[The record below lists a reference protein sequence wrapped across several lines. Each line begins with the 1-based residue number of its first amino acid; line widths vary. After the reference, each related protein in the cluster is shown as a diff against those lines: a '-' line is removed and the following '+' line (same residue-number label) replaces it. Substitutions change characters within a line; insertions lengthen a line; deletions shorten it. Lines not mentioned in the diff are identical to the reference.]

1 MVEKSI
7 IKEVERYLRTVKE
20 TGISVRFGVIFGS
33 RVTGGAEDESDID
46 LIVVAPDFD
55 GKRDRKKMGRLWYVA
70 SETDYRIEPI
80 PCGEKQWVED
90 ESTPIIEAARQNGQ
104 MVAVPE

>member
-1 MVEKSI
+1 MVEKSV
-7 IKEVERYLRTVKE
+7 IKEVERYLRTVKQ

-33 RVTGGAEDESDID
+33 RVTGGAQDESDID
-46 LIVVAPDFD
+46 LIVVAHDFD

-70 SETDYRIEPI
+70 SETDARIEPI
-80 PCGEKQWVED
+80 PCGEKQWLED